1 MESPDPG
8 NKTLAEKLGLAFNN
22 LTPLE
27 RSMLPSARAAGVVGY
42 AAGPKSDHSAIATT
56 DERPAVGTAA
66 SSVPSRR
73 TNTDWCFKR
82 LDDCVTLKARCLRKV
97 VLLIMTARKPPDDG
111 GRSPESNPFHCFPSD
126 LVEDLIETVIQMS
139 PRARD
144 KLTPDVR
151 VDDLSMLLRSG
162 RVRSFSLWDVEMH
175 SHDFS
180 SALRQLSE
188 PAASALLQEVEIDGV
203 YVRGRRPESILR
215 SLENVARLL
224 RSPAG
229 PRLRALK
236 LGLSGRS
243 LLDLGSLENLEELSL
258 TYDCH
263 RELDELVAQAE
274 KTEDTLWPR
283 LRYRLQKTALGS
295 FVYGSDQRQGE
306 QSAKEP
312 ETCGPSPL
320 CVQIASVACPKL
332 VDLDMY
338 VDSHESVM
346 ALAEFSH
353 LRYLKLMWVSSSQVG
368 CFETSALGLLH
379 EVGCQLA
386 ELCLHSFV
394 RVDLNAVAFLC
405 PSLEAFGLIQCRT
418 VANHVPVSRPFASLS
433 KVRFIPP
440 PDYPCIQAEDDLCC
454 VLGSCSALKSFV
466 VDLVSDDFELLVDR
480 LLESA
485 DSGFRNVE
493 LAGLYFQQPTTT
505 PATKDGVLR
514 LLLACEAL
522 RYLVVADSELGE
534 LAKRVNPKLKVRFE
548 YLYVGL

>member
-1 MESPDPG
+1 MR
-8 NKTLAEKLGLAFNN
+8 
-22 LTPLE
+22 E
-27 RSMLPSARAAGVVGY
+27 RCFM
-42 AAGPKSDHSAIATT
+42 
-56 DERPAVGTAA
+56 
-66 SSVPSRR
+66 
-73 TNTDWCFKR
+73 CFKR

-283 LRYRLQKTALGS
+283 LRCFSYGDYFSGVSKRTASYLLSHCTQLAELRADISAALLELHEEQFLQEARLACRYRLQKTALGS